1 MGVPNGDPGG
11 VEGRAGAAPSTG
23 TTHPVAGTERPPG
36 SRPIR
41 ARGIMTKTIP
51 AHAGRIAGHVWMA
64 LQQVDWQEVGRIV
77 LHGLV
82 AAAVLTYMAG
92 HALGTAV
99 HRANAWLAPRW
110 VALWVRPEA
119 IAKPTPN
126 QRPIRSSPPAV
137 APLFEDLAHLSVRQ
151 LRELTGV
158 RSKRFRRAELLA
170 MVAA

>member
-1 MGVPNGDPGG
+1 
-11 VEGRAGAAPSTG
+11 
-23 TTHPVAGTERPPG
+23 
-36 SRPIR
+36 
-41 ARGIMTKTIP
+41 MTKTIP
-51 AHAGRIAGHVWMA
+51 AHAGRIAGHVWLA
-64 LQQVDWQEVGRIV
+64 LQQIDWQEVGRIV

-99 HRANAWLAPRW
+99 HALNGWLSARW

-119 IAKPTPN
+119 PAPAAAPE
-126 QRPIRSSPPAV
+126 PAPVPAPPAV
-137 APLFEDLAHLSVRQ
+137 APLFDELAHLSVRQ
-151 LRELTGV
+151 LRELTGI

>member
-1 MGVPNGDPGG
+1 
-11 VEGRAGAAPSTG
+11 
-23 TTHPVAGTERPPG
+23 
-36 SRPIR
+36 
-41 ARGIMTKTIP
+41 MTKTIP
-51 AHAGRIAGHVWMA
+51 AHAGRIAGHVWLA
-64 LQQVDWQEVGRIV
+64 LQQVDWHEVGRIV

-99 HRANAWLAPRW
+99 HGLNGWLSARW

-119 IAKPTPN
+119 PANLEQAEPAIQATA
-126 QRPIRSSPPAV
+126 PIVEQAPPAV
-137 APLFEDLAHLSVRQ
+137 APLFDELAHLSVRQ
-151 LRELTGV
+151 FRELTGI

>member
-1 MGVPNGDPGG
+1 
-11 VEGRAGAAPSTG
+11 
-23 TTHPVAGTERPPG
+23 
-36 SRPIR
+36 
-41 ARGIMTKTIP
+41 MTKTIP
-51 AHAGRIAGHVWMA
+51 AHAGRIAGHIWLA

-99 HRANAWLAPRW
+99 HALNGWLSARW

-119 IAKPTPN
+119 PAPAAAPE
-126 QRPIRSSPPAV
+126 PAPVPAPPAV
-137 APLFEDLAHLSVRQ
+137 APLFDELAHLSVRQ
-151 LRELTGV
+151 LRELTGI

>member
-1 MGVPNGDPGG
+1 MK
-11 VEGRAGAAPSTG
+11 S
-23 TTHPVAGTERPPG
+23 
-36 SRPIR
+36 
-41 ARGIMTKTIP
+41 TIP
-51 AHAGRIAGHVWMA
+51 AHAGRIAGHVWLA

-99 HRANAWLAPRW
+99 HRSNDALSRRW

-119 IAKPTPN
+119 PASLEQPEAAIQATA
-126 QRPIRSSPPAV
+126 PIVEQAPPAV
-137 APLFEDLAHLSVRQ
+137 APLYAELAHLSVRQ
-151 LRELTGV
+151 LRELTGI
-158 RSKRFRRAELLA
+158 RSKRYRRAELLA

>member
-1 MGVPNGDPGG
+1 
-11 VEGRAGAAPSTG
+11 
-23 TTHPVAGTERPPG
+23 
-36 SRPIR
+36 
-41 ARGIMTKTIP
+41 MTKTIP
-51 AHAGRIAGHVWMA
+51 AHAGRIAGRVWLA
-64 LQQVDWQEVGRIV
+64 LRWFWAQLDWELIGYLVSRGIV
-77 LHGLV
+77 TF
-82 AAAVLTYMAG
+82 AVILYLLG
-92 HALGTAV
+92 KGLGTAA
-99 HRANAWLAPRW
+99 HKANDAISARW

-119 IAKPTPN
+119 DHFREVLEMVPAPESIAKPTPN

>member
-1 MGVPNGDPGG
+1 
-11 VEGRAGAAPSTG
+11 
-23 TTHPVAGTERPPG
+23 
-36 SRPIR
+36 
-41 ARGIMTKTIP
+41 MTKTIP
-51 AHAGRIAGHVWMA
+51 AHAGRIAGRVWLA

-99 HRANAWLAPRW
+99 HALNGWLSARW
-110 VALWVRPEA
+110 VALLVKPEVTVKESLTVEPEA
-119 IAKPTPN
+119 PAAEPVSPADELVELSGN
-126 QRPIRSSPPAV
+126 SGQLAPPAV

>member
-1 MGVPNGDPGG
+1 
-11 VEGRAGAAPSTG
+11 
-23 TTHPVAGTERPPG
+23 
-36 SRPIR
+36 
-41 ARGIMTKTIP
+41 MTKTIP
-51 AHAGRIAGHVWMA
+51 AHAGRIAGRVWLA

-92 HALGTAV
+92 HALGTTV
-99 HRANAWLAPRW
+99 HALNGWLSARW

-119 IAKPTPN
+119 PAPAAAPE
-126 QRPIRSSPPAV
+126 PAPAPAPPAV

>member
-1 MGVPNGDPGG
+1 
-11 VEGRAGAAPSTG
+11 
-23 TTHPVAGTERPPG
+23 
-36 SRPIR
+36 
-41 ARGIMTKTIP
+41 MTKTIP
-51 AHAGRIAGHVWMA
+51 AHAGRIAGHVWLA

-99 HRANAWLAPRW
+99 HALNGWLSARW
-110 VALWVRPEA
+110 VALLVKPEA
-119 IAKPTPN
+119 AVKESLTVQPAIQPTA
-126 QRPIRSSPPAV
+126 PIVEQAPPAV

>member
-1 MGVPNGDPGG
+1 
-11 VEGRAGAAPSTG
+11 
-23 TTHPVAGTERPPG
+23 
-36 SRPIR
+36 
-41 ARGIMTKTIP
+41 MTKTIP
-51 AHAGRIAGHVWMA
+51 AHAGRIAGHVWLA

-99 HRANAWLAPRW
+99 HALNGWLSARW
-110 VALWVRPEA
+110 VALLVKPEA
-119 IAKPTPN
+119 TVKESLTAQPAIQATA
-126 QRPIRSSPPAV
+126 PIVEHAPPAV

>member
-1 MGVPNGDPGG
+1 M
-11 VEGRAGAAPSTG
+11 S
-23 TTHPVAGTERPPG
+23 
-36 SRPIR
+36 
-41 ARGIMTKTIP
+41 KTIP
-51 AHAGRIAGHVWMA
+51 AHAGRIAGRVWLA

-92 HALGTAV
+92 HTLGTAV
-99 HRANAWLAPRW
+99 HALNGWLSARW

-119 IAKPTPN
+119 PAPAAAPE
-126 QRPIRSSPPAV
+126 PAPVPAPPAV
-137 APLFEDLAHLSVRQ
+137 APLFDELAHLSVRQ
-151 LRELTGV
+151 LRELTGI